1 LSFVSFESLGGRALC
16 FAHSYDSLAHS
27 LVFLTSPHLTSLYD
41 RKLFSLHQQPLRAPT
56 ANCEHL
62 FRTPRI
68 CATTTSLHLP
78 LFARSSSQ
86 HHLKAL
92 TEPHLL
98 HFTNMSAFE
107 SAIYDSFDPPQQPIE
122 DEETDDESFFDN
134 AYNGPRDGRWEV
146 ASSVGSFVDD
156 RCPTVYGYRPQS
168 RPAGR
173 ETRIDDGLV
182 KKLMQA
188 TIEHKRAEAAA
199 LTRQTATVGGVP
211 TDNGK
216 APSAPPSMKVSRPF
230 FVPPLRNNP
239 YSAVVAS
246 RKVDQEH
253 VQKAPSAHQLTKA
266 NNDFPATA
274 TREAATPKAA
284 TAKAQSDIPQRTT
297 PDRSTVRILGKNGEE
312 AFISLPSLAKSV
324 QALSHMTQQRSG
336 VAVPV
341 SESHVSAG
349 NFQPDEMVAV
359 PGWIEPKE
367 QDQNHNQEQNK
378 RQKNKQ
384 KNNKQKKPQ
393 DRVEQ
398 LITESPQV
406 EEVGSQRAAS
416 WVMSGAL
423 PAPSREPSREPSQAP
438 QSAANSMR
446 DSGIAMSDFITSV
459 KAGSSRASSV
469 RPSSAIS
476 PGVLSIAQYIAKRSS
491 TTSSA
496 RNSKPKSVEG
506 FKEMGLG
513 MTTGYPTQERTSDRS
528 NHGRAKQVSSSR
540 HSSQPTIRR
549 ESGSVRSEHTAQQ
562 SLPSRHGSQRSF
574 AREPGSVQQQD
585 EGDRQEAM
593 QSNYKPPT
601 VVSASSSASI
611 THSFSGFY
619 PEGFVP
625 QDQPTLLRQ
634 EDGIGSRNGGS
645 EKSRSVRS
653 GSSRSSVK
661 DASDKASSKHSQPSS
676 HGHRSHQPISIRSD
690 RGSSVHSGANYVSD
704 VKQSRSGLQAH
715 RSDHSRSTRSD
726 RAGSVQSVASHA
738 SVASS
743 RPKKAA
749 FQATSMSPHPRSER
763 LSQASGT
770 RCPSHSPVSPLAP
783 SPQLF
788 TLGQE
793 RTNFA
798 GDGWISPWPGSV
810 IPSHKSA
817 VSVPADGPGHCVT
830 LTYSEWE
837 AQRENLESEAGSYA
851 GSRVPS
857 AVGLQDL
864 PREVYS
870 HPPPAGYVGSY
881 NPDARY
887 SPQPVPQM
895 DGEPAWISQHFSP
908 LQGANAVQPPAS
920 VHSQQG
926 SLLSYSS
933 AHSQQDP
940 LREQNS
946 THSQQGSLRSR
957 NSAHSQKRS
966 LRGHSSAH
974 SQSGSPTTAHNNSLY
989 NQPVD
994 QTPIAVAQN
1003 AGWSFPPQD
1012 DRPSSNHTPA
1022 YNVGLTP
1029 AELSTYQSQLGS
1041 TISRYA
1047 SRISHVQ
1054 REQTPPQPDYDVWNS
1069 GRSHHSSRRS
1079 SSQHSVHNFPPNPSY
1094 PRVKSQLAMPWDA
1107 TVSQVNT
1114 RFTVPA
1120 RQGSS
1125 HGGSSWRG
1133 SVGGVSGVESRLHSN
1148 AGSSRGSVGS
1158 RSSVGLADS
1167 QVTYGSAEWEKLEN
1181 AEDGRGGFQV
1191 PEGYNMW

>member
-1 LSFVSFESLGGRALC
+1 
-16 FAHSYDSLAHS
+16 
-27 LVFLTSPHLTSLYD
+27 
-41 RKLFSLHQQPLRAPT
+41 
-56 ANCEHL
+56 
-62 FRTPRI
+62 
-68 CATTTSLHLP
+68 
-78 LFARSSSQ
+78 
-86 HHLKAL
+86 
-92 TEPHLL
+92 
-98 HFTNMSAFE
+98 MSAFE
-107 SAIYDSFDPPQQPIE
+107 SAIDDSFDPPPQPIE

-146 ASSVGSFVDD
+146 ASSVGSFVVD
-156 RCPTVYGYRPQS
+156 RCPTVYGYRPQT

-188 TIEHKRAEAAA
+188 TVEHKRAEAATLA
-199 LTRQTATVGGVP
+199 RQTVTVGGAP

-216 APSAPPSMKVSRPF
+216 SPSAPPSVKVSRPF
-230 FVPPLRNNP
+230 FVPPLRNKP
-239 YSAVVAS
+239 YIPMVAS
-246 RKVDQEH
+246 RQGDQEH
-253 VQKAPSAHQLTKA
+253 IQKANSAQQFTKA
-266 NNDFPATA
+266 NNDFQATA
-274 TREAATPKAA
+274 TREVAATKSVI
-284 TAKAQSDIPQRTT
+284 AKAQSDTPQRMT
-297 PDRSTVRILGKNGEE
+297 PDRSTIRILGKNGEE
-312 AFISLPSLAKSV
+312 AFISLPSLVKSV
-324 QALSHMTQQRSG
+324 HASSHRTQQRSE

-341 SESHVSAG
+341 SRSRVSAED
-349 NFQPDEMVAV
+349 FQPDETVAA
-359 PGWIEPKE
+359 PELIEPEE
-367 QDQNHNQEQNK
+367 QDQNQNQEQNK
-378 RQKNKQ
+378 RQKNRQ
-384 KNNKQKKPQ
+384 KNNKQKKLQ

-423 PAPSREPSREPSQAP
+423 PAPSREPSQAP
-438 QSAANSMR
+438 HSAANSMR
-446 DSGIAMSDFITSV
+446 DSGVAMSDFIASV
-459 KAGSSRASSV
+459 KAASSRASSV
-469 RPSSAIS
+469 RPGSAIS
-476 PGVLSIAQYIAKRSS
+476 PGVLSIAQYIAKIQS

-540 HSSQPTIRR
+540 HSSQPSIRR
-549 ESGSVRSEHTAQQ
+549 GSGSVRSDHTAQQ
-562 SLPSRHGSQRSF
+562 PPSSRHDSQRSF
-574 AREPGSVQQQD
+574 GRGPGSVQQRD
-585 EGDRQEAM
+585 EGSRQEAM

-611 THSFSGFY
+611 THSFGGFY

-634 EDGIGSRNGGS
+634 EGVVGSCNGGS

-676 HGHRSHQPISIRSD
+676 HGHRSHQSIGIRSD
-690 RGSSVHSGANYVSD
+690 RGSSVHSGANYVLD
-704 VKQSRSGLQAH
+704 VKQSRSGSQTH
-715 RSDHSRSTRSD
+715 RSDQSRSTKSD

-738 SVASS
+738 SVAGS

-749 FQATSMSPHPRSER
+749 FQATSMSPHPRSGR

-783 SPQLF
+783 SPQLA
-788 TLGQE
+788 TPGQE
-793 RTNFA
+793 QTNFA

-810 IPSHKSA
+810 IPSHQPA
-817 VSVPADGPGHCVT
+817 VYVSADGPGRRAT
-830 LTYSEWE
+830 LTYNEWR
-837 AQRENLESEAGSYA
+837 AQREEVVESEAGSYA

-864 PREVYS
+864 PRAVYS

-881 NPDARY
+881 NPDPKY

-895 DGEPAWISQHFSP
+895 DGEPAWIGQHFSP

-946 THSQQGSLRSR
+946 THSQQDSLRSH

-966 LRGHSSAH
+966 LRSHSSAH
-974 SQSGSPTTAHNNSLY
+974 SQSGSPTTAHNNPLY
-989 NQPVD
+989 NQPVH

-1012 DRPSSNHTPA
+1012 ERPSSNHTPA

-1047 SRISHVQ
+1047 SQISHVQ
-1054 REQTPPQPDYDVWNS
+1054 REQAPPQPNYDVWNS
-1069 GRSHHSSRRS
+1069 RQSHHSSRRS
-1079 SSQHSVHNFPPNPSY
+1079 YSQHSNHNFPPNLSY
-1094 PRVKSQLAMPWDA
+1094 PRVKSQLAMPWDP
-1107 TVSQVNT
+1107 TVSQANA
-1114 RFTVPA
+1114 RSAVPA
-1120 RQGSS
+1120 QQRSS

-1148 AGSSRGSVGS
+1148 ASSSRGSMAS

-1167 QVTYGSAEWEKLEN
+1167 QVTYGSVEWEKLEN

>member
-1 LSFVSFESLGGRALC
+1 
-16 FAHSYDSLAHS
+16 
-27 LVFLTSPHLTSLYD
+27 
-41 RKLFSLHQQPLRAPT
+41 
-56 ANCEHL
+56 
-62 FRTPRI
+62 
-68 CATTTSLHLP
+68 
-78 LFARSSSQ
+78 
-86 HHLKAL
+86 
-92 TEPHLL
+92 
-98 HFTNMSAFE
+98 MSAFE
-107 SAIYDSFDPPQQPIE
+107 SAIDDSFDPPPQPIE

-134 AYNGPRDGRWEV
+134 AHNGPRDGHWEV

-156 RCPTVYGYRPQS
+156 RCPTVYGYRPQT

-188 TIEHKRAEAAA
+188 TVEHKRAEAAA
-199 LTRQTATVGGVP
+199 LARQTVTVGGAP

-216 APSAPPSMKVSRPF
+216 APSAPPSVKVSRPF

-239 YSAVVAS
+239 DSAVVAS
-246 RKVDQEH
+246 RKVDQEQ

-266 NNDFPATA
+266 NNDFRATA
-274 TREAATPKAA
+274 TREAAAPKAA
-284 TAKAQSDIPQRTT
+284 IAKAQSDTPRIIT

-312 AFISLPSLAKSV
+312 AFVSLPSLAKSV
-324 QALSHMTQQRSG
+324 HASSHRTPQRSE

-341 SESHVSAG
+341 SRSRVSAED
-349 NFQPDEMVAV
+349 FQPDETVAV
-359 PGWIEPKE
+359 PELIEPEE
-367 QDQNHNQEQNK
+367 QDQNQNQEQNK
-378 RQKNKQ
+378 RQKNRQ
-384 KNNKQKKPQ
+384 TNNKQKKPQ

-423 PAPSREPSREPSQAP
+423 PAPSRETSREPLQAP

-446 DSGIAMSDFITSV
+446 DSGVAMSDFIASV
-459 KAGSSRASSV
+459 KAASSRAGSV

-476 PGVLSIAQYIAKRSS
+476 PGVLSIVQYIAKISS

-540 HSSQPTIRR
+540 RSSQPSIRR
-549 ESGSVRSEHTAQQ
+549 ESGSVQSDHAAQE
-562 SLPSRHGSQRSF
+562 LPSSRHGSQRSF
-574 AREPGSVQQQD
+574 GRDSGSVQQQD
-585 EGDRQEAM
+585 EGSRQVAM
-593 QSNYKPPT
+593 PSNYKPPT

-611 THSFSGFY
+611 THSFGGFY

-625 QDQPTLLRQ
+625 QDQATLLRQ
-634 EDGIGSRNGGS
+634 EGGIDSRNGGS

-690 RGSSVHSGANYVSD
+690 RGSSVHSGANYVVD
-704 VKQSRSGLQAH
+704 VKQSRSSSQAH
-715 RSDHSRSTRSD
+715 RSDYSRSTRSD

-770 RCPSHSPVSPLAP
+770 RCPSHSPVSPMAP
-783 SPQLF
+783 SPQLV

-793 RTNFA
+793 QTNFA

-817 VSVPADGPGHCVT
+817 VSVPADDPGHCAT
-830 LTYSEWE
+830 LTYNEWR
-837 AQRENLESEAGSYA
+837 AQREEAVESEAGSYA

-857 AVGLQDL
+857 AVGLQDV
-864 PREVYS
+864 PRSVYG

-881 NPDARY
+881 NPDPRY

-908 LQGANAVQPPAS
+908 LQGANAMQPPALA
-920 VHSQQG
+920 HSQQG

-933 AHSQQDP
+933 
-940 LREQNS
+940 
-946 THSQQGSLRSR
+946 THSQQGPLRDQSSARSQQGSLKSQS
-957 NSAHSQKRS
+957 SAHSQRKS
-966 LRGHSSAH
+966 LRSHSSAH
-974 SQSGSPTTAHNNSLY
+974 SQPRSPTTAHNNSLY
-989 NQPVD
+989 NQTVH
-994 QTPIAVAQN
+994 QTPIAAAQN

-1012 DRPSSNHTPA
+1012 DRPSSNHAPA

-1029 AELSTYQSQLGS
+1029 VELSTYQSQLGS
-1041 TISRYA
+1041 TISRYT
-1047 SRISHVQ
+1047 SQLSHVQ
-1054 REQTPPQPDYDVWNS
+1054 REQAPPQPNYDVWNS
-1069 GRSHHSSRRS
+1069 GQSHHSSRRS
-1079 SSQHSVHNFPPNPSY
+1079 SSQHSIHNFPPNFSY

-1107 TVSQVNT
+1107 TVSQVNA
-1114 RFTVPA
+1114 RSAIPA
-1120 RQGSS
+1120 RRGSS
-1125 HGGSSWRG
+1125 HGCSSWRG
-1133 SVGGVSGVESRLHSN
+1133 SAGGVSGVESRLHSN
-1148 AGSSRGSVGS
+1148 AGSSRGSMAS

-1167 QVTYGSAEWEKLEN
+1167 QVTYGSVEWEKLEN

>member
-1 LSFVSFESLGGRALC
+1 
-16 FAHSYDSLAHS
+16 
-27 LVFLTSPHLTSLYD
+27 
-41 RKLFSLHQQPLRAPT
+41 
-56 ANCEHL
+56 
-62 FRTPRI
+62 
-68 CATTTSLHLP
+68 
-78 LFARSSSQ
+78 
-86 HHLKAL
+86 
-92 TEPHLL
+92 
-98 HFTNMSAFE
+98 MSAFE
-107 SAIYDSFDPPQQPIE
+107 SAIDDSFDPPPQPIE
-122 DEETDDESFFDN
+122 DEETDDESFFDY

-146 ASSVGSFVDD
+146 ASSVGSLVDD
-156 RCPTVYGYRPQS
+156 RCPTVYGYRPQT

-188 TIEHKRAEAAA
+188 TVEHKRAEAAA
-199 LTRQTATVGGVP
+199 LALQTVTVGGAP

-216 APSAPPSMKVSRPF
+216 APSAPPSVKVSRPF
-230 FVPPLRNNP
+230 FVPPLRNKP
-239 YSAVVAS
+239 YIPMVAS
-246 RKVDQEH
+246 RQDDQEH
-253 VQKAPSAHQLTKA
+253 IQKANSAQQFTKA
-266 NNDFPATA
+266 NNDFRATA
-274 TREAATPKAA
+274 TREVAATKSVI
-284 TAKAQSDIPQRTT
+284 AKAQSGTPQRIT
-297 PDRSTVRILGKNGEE
+297 PDRSTIRILGKNGEE
-312 AFISLPSLAKSV
+312 AFISLPSLVKSV
-324 QALSHMTQQRSG
+324 HASSHRTQQRSE

-341 SESHVSAG
+341 SRSRVSAED
-349 NFQPDEMVAV
+349 FQPDETVAA
-359 PGWIEPKE
+359 PESIEPEE
-367 QDQNHNQEQNK
+367 QDQDQNQEQNK
-378 RQKNKQ
+378 RQKNRQ

-393 DRVEQ
+393 DRAEQ
-398 LITESPQV
+398 LITESPRV

-446 DSGIAMSDFITSV
+446 DSGVAMSDFIASV
-459 KAGSSRASSV
+459 KAASSRASSV

-476 PGVLSIAQYIAKRSS
+476 PGVLSIAQYIAKIQS

-496 RNSKPKSVEG
+496 RDSKPKSVEG

-513 MTTGYPTQERTSDRS
+513 MTTGYPTQDRTSDRS

-540 HSSQPTIRR
+540 HNSQPSIRR

-562 SLPSRHGSQRSF
+562 SLSSRHGSQRSF
-574 AREPGSVQQQD
+574 AREPDSVQQQD
-585 EGDRQEAM
+585 EGSRQEAM

-611 THSFSGFY
+611 THSFGGFY

-625 QDQPTLLRQ
+625 QDQPPLLRQ

-645 EKSRSVRS
+645 EKWRSVRS

-704 VKQSRSGLQAH
+704 VKQSRSGSQAH
-715 RSDHSRSTRSD
+715 HSDHSRSTRSD
-726 RAGSVQSVASHA
+726 RAGSVQSVASRA

-783 SPQLF
+783 SPQLV

-793 RTNFA
+793 KTNFA

-810 IPSHKSA
+810 IPSHQSA
-817 VSVPADGPGHCVT
+817 VSVPADGPGHRAT
-830 LTYSEWE
+830 LTYSEWR
-837 AQRENLESEAGSYA
+837 AQREDAVESEAGSYA
-851 GSRVPS
+851 GSRVPG

-864 PREVYS
+864 PRAVYS

-881 NPDARY
+881 NPDPRY
-887 SPQPVPQM
+887 SSQPVPQM
-895 DGEPAWISQHFSP
+895 DGEPAWISEHFSP
-908 LQGANAVQPPAS
+908 LQGANTTQPPAS

-926 SLLSYSS
+926 SLRSYSS
-933 AHSQQDP
+933 AHSRQDH
-940 LREQNS
+940 LREHSS
-946 THSQQGSLRSR
+946 THSQQGSLRSHI
-957 NSAHSQKRS
+957 SARS
-966 LRGHSSAH
+966 RKKSPRSHSSAH
-974 SQSGSPTTAHNNSLY
+974 SQSGSPTTARNNSLY
-989 NQPVD
+989 NQPLH
-994 QTPIAVAQN
+994 QTPIAAAQN

-1012 DRPSSNHTPA
+1012 DRPSSNHAPA

-1041 TISRYA
+1041 TISRYT
-1047 SRISHVQ
+1047 SQLSHVQ
-1054 REQTPPQPDYDVWNS
+1054 REQTPPQPNYDVWNS
-1069 GRSHHSSRRS
+1069 GQSHHSSRRS
-1079 SSQHSVHNFPPNPSY
+1079 ASQHSIHNFPPNLSY

-1107 TVSQVNT
+1107 TVSQVNG
-1114 RFTVPA
+1114 RSAISA

-1148 AGSSRGSVGS
+1148 ASSSRGSVGS

-1167 QVTYGSAEWEKLEN
+1167 QVTYGSVEWEKLEN